1 MRIVSVAFA
10 CVLSTYLG
18 GCALFAD
25 PNAWPQKFQYGESEN
40 LAAGPN
46 IRFVNERWREMPGRP
61 PLNTMCTEPS
71 PDAAVAFGT
80 TLGAQATINNQGSGG
95 FNAGTSE
102 AALELAGRTA
112 GVLALRDGLYATCQ
126 AYSNGALGQSAYAL
140 GLSQYGNL
148 LVALSSNGSLGQ
160 GAPGGPGGPN
170 NQINVQ
176 GPPAPQQQQQTPAP
190 NPKPSGGN
198 TTLEH
203 AAPHHASAGRPAAKD
218 KASAF
223 DATVPAGNHAA
234 IKDKAS
240 ALDYAATHF
249 ASLGDLANYATD
261 AVSGTARPP
270 AKTDAA
276 RTAATD
282 AAPGGGAPG
291 GGAPDKPAPK
301 ATPPVGGQP
310 NVQVT
315 VQPAATPKP
324 AATKTPAA
332 ANNGSNP
339 NINPQVYTAT
349 ESAATA
355 LLVACI
361 SEYDPTRLG
370 AHYLDRNGNEYVATN
385 GVLTLAFCQQYI
397 AQLGKKLMQ
406 SKMR

>member
-1 MRIVSVAFA
+1 MRVVSLAFA
-10 CVLSTYLG
+10 CVLSAALG
-18 GCALFAD
+18 GCAVFAD
-25 PNAWPQKFQYGESEN
+25 PNAWPQKFKYADSAN
-40 LAAGPN
+40 LASGANVRYVNDRLRDMAG
-46 IRFVNERWREMPGRP
+46 REDRP
-61 PLNTMCTEPS
+61 LPTMCTEPA
-71 PDAAVAFGT
+71 PDVAVAFGT
-80 TLGAQATINNQGSGG
+80 SLGASANIPGQGSGG
-95 FNAGTSE
+95 FGVGTSE
-102 AALELAGRTA
+102 AAMQLAGRTA

-176 GPPAPQQQQQTPAP
+176 GPPAPQQQQQQQQTPAP

-282 AAPGGGAPG
+282 AAPGGGAP
-291 GGAPDKPAPK
+291 
-301 ATPPVGGQP
+301 
-310 NVQVT
+310 
-315 VQPAATPKP
+315 
-324 AATKTPAA
+324 
-332 ANNGSNP
+332 
-339 NINPQVYTAT
+339 
-349 ESAATA
+349 
-355 LLVACI
+355 
-361 SEYDPTRLG
+361 
-370 AHYLDRNGNEYVATN
+370 
-385 GVLTLAFCQQYI
+385 
-397 AQLGKKLMQ
+397 
-406 SKMR
+406 